1 MRDRR
6 IIHQHGSERMTSDAK
21 IVIIT
26 GASGGIGA
34 ALARSLGAEGHS
46 LVLAARRTR
55 ELEAVARDAEAR
67 GAPRALAVETDV
79 TRRDDVLR
87 LRDAALDAFG
97 RFDVWVNN
105 AGRGIN
111 RPVLELTDA
120 DVDEMMA
127 VNVKSVLYG
136 MQAAVPHFMERGSGH
151 LITVSSFLGR
161 VPLATFR
168 SAYNA
173 AKAAVNALTAN
184 LRMDLRGH
192 YPGIHVSLVMPG
204 IVRTDFARNVLGAA
218 PAPPAAPARPRSG
231 TMQPQTAEEVATII
245 TRLIEHPVPEVYT
258 NPASPEL
265 ARRYYADVGAFEA
278 NAAAISA
285 PRALASPPSREESPG
300 STR

>member
-1 MRDRR
+1 MSVD
-6 IIHQHGSERMTSDAK
+6 SK

-34 ALARSLGAEGHS
+34 ALARTLGAEGHS
-46 LVLAARRTR
+46 LVLAARRIR
-55 ELEAVARDAEAR
+55 ELESVARDAGAR

-97 RFDVWVNN
+97 HFDVWVNN
-105 AGRGIN
+105 AGRGIT

-120 DVDEMMA
+120 DIDEMMA

-136 MQAAVPHFMERGSGH
+136 MQAAVPHFMERGHGH
-151 LITVSSFLGR
+151 LINVSSFLGR
-161 VPLATFR
+161 VPLASFR

-184 LRMDLRGH
+184 LRMDLHDR
-192 YPGIHVSLVMPG
+192 YPDIHVSLVMPG

-218 PAPPAAPARPRSG
+218 PAPAAPPAGPRSG
-231 TMQPQTAEEVATII
+231 AMQPQTAEEVATII
-245 TRLIEHPVPEVYT
+245 ARLIEHPVPEVYT